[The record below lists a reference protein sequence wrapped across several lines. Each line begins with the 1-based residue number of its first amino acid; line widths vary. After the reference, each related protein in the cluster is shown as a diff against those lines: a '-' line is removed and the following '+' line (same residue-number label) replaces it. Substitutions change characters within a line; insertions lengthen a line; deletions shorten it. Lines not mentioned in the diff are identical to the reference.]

1 MARIAVIDK
10 EKCNPQ
16 GCGGY
21 LCIRMC
27 PLNRMGKEA
36 ITIDPVDKKALIHEE
51 IANEACQVCVNIC
64 PFGAIHLVNLPDE
77 LAKQPIHKYPP
88 NDFHLYNLPTPIFGK
103 VVGIVG
109 RNGIG
114 KSTAIKI
121 LAGQLKPN
129 LGVVEKKQASYDEL
143 IEFFKGSE
151 AQNFFE
157 KLKKGEIK
165 VSYKPQHIDSIQKKA
180 SGNVRELLEKVD
192 EKKQLDKIAEALD
205 LKDLLDREVS
215 KISGGEMQRVAIA
228 ATVLKDANF
237 YVFDEPT
244 SFLDI
249 KQRIRVGRFIKD
261 LADENTSVIVVDH
274 DLLVLDLMC
283 DLMHVMFGR
292 ERVYGIVSL
301 PQAIRTGINSYLE
314 GYLKDQNVRFRD
326 VSLKFFARP
335 ATEITAKEAIT
346 SWKNVSK
353 QLEMFELS
361 AAEGNIPKGL
371 VVGVLGENGIGKT
384 SFVKLLAHA
393 MKPDAGE
400 IDEKI
405 TVSYKPQYL
414 ESESEELV
422 EVILKTAVEK
432 YKTQILE
439 PLEIMDLLPKQINQL
454 SGGELQR
461 VSIAHCLSQ
470 KADLYLLDE
479 PSAYLDVEQRTK
491 VAKIIKD
498 LAEIRGISV
507 LVVDH
512 DLLFMDYLSDQL
524 IVFEGIPA
532 IKGEAKGPFKIE
544 EGMNVFL
551 KDLDITLR
559 RDKDSRRPRIN
570 KPGSR
575 LDREQ
580 KEENRLY
587 YS

>member
-1 MARIAVIDK
+1 
-10 EKCNPQ
+10 
-16 GCGGY
+16 
-21 LCIRMC
+21 L
-27 PLNRMGKEA
+27 
-36 ITIDPVDKKALIHEE
+36 
-51 IANEACQVCVNIC
+51 
-64 PFGAIHLVNLPDE
+64 
-77 LAKQPIHKYPP
+77 
-88 NDFHLYNLPTPIFGK
+88 
-103 VVGIVG
+103 
-109 RNGIG
+109 
-114 KSTAIKI
+114 
-121 LAGQLKPN
+121 
-129 LGVVEKKQASYDEL
+129 
-143 IEFFKGSE
+143 
-151 AQNFFE
+151 
-157 KLKKGEIK
+157 
-165 VSYKPQHIDSIQKKA
+165 IQKKA
-180 SGNVRELLEKVD
+180 TGKVHELLEAID

-205 LKDLLDREVS
+205 LKDLLDREVA

-237 YVFDEPT
+237 YIFDEPT
-244 SFLDI
+244 SYLDI

-261 LADENTSVIVVDH
+261 LADENTAVVVVDH
-274 DLLVLDLMC
+274 DLLIMDLMC
-283 DLMHVMFGR
+283 DLMHVMFGK
-292 ERVYGIVSL
+292 ERIYGIVSM
-301 PQAIRTGINSYLE
+301 PYAIRNGINSYLE
-314 GYLKDQNVRFRD
+314 GYLKEQNVRFRN
-326 VSLKFFARP
+326 VSLKFFTRP
-335 ATEITAKEAIT
+335 AVEIAVKEAIT

-353 QLEMFELS
+353 TLDVFELK
-361 AAEGNIPKGL
+361 AEEGIVPKGL
-371 VVGVLGENGIGKT
+371 VVGILGENGIGKT
-384 SFVKLLAHA
+384 SFVKLLAHV
-393 MKPDAGE
+393 MKPDEGD

-414 ESESEELV
+414 ESDSEELV
-422 EVILKTAVEK
+422 SVVLKRAVEK
-432 YKTQILE
+432 FKTQLIE
-439 PLEIMDLLPKQINQL
+439 PLEITDLLPKQLNQL

-479 PSAYLDVEQRTK
+479 PSAHLDVEQRTK

-498 LAEIRGISV
+498 LADVKGISV

-532 IKGEAKGPFKIE
+532 IKGEAKGPFTIE
-544 EGMNVFL
+544 QGMNLFL

>member
-10 EKCNPQ
+10 EKCNPT

-51 IANEACQVCVNIC
+51 LANDACAVCVNIC

-114 KSTAIKI
+114 KSTAISI
-121 LAGQLKPN
+121 LAGHLKPN
-129 LGVVEKKQASYDEL
+129 LGIVEKKEASYDEL

-157 KLKKGEIK
+157 KLKNGEIK
-165 VSYKPQHIDSIQKKA
+165 VSYKPQQIDLIQKKA
-180 SGNVRELLEKVD
+180 TGKVHELLEAID

-205 LKDLLDREVS
+205 LKDLLDREVA

-237 YVFDEPT
+237 YIFDEPT
-244 SFLDI
+244 SYLDI

-261 LADENTSVIVVDH
+261 LADENTAVVVVDH
-274 DLLVLDLMC
+274 DLLIMDLMC
-283 DLMHVMFGR
+283 DLMHVMFGK
-292 ERVYGIVSL
+292 ERIYGIVSM
-301 PQAIRTGINSYLE
+301 PYAIRNGINSYLE
-314 GYLKDQNVRFRD
+314 GYLKEQNVRFRN
-326 VSLKFFARP
+326 VSLKFFTRP
-335 ATEITAKEAIT
+335 AVEIAVKEAIT

-353 QLEMFELS
+353 TLDVFELK
-361 AAEGNIPKGL
+361 AEEGIVPKGL
-371 VVGVLGENGIGKT
+371 VVGILGENGIGKT
-384 SFVKLLAHA
+384 SFVKLLAHV
-393 MKPDAGE
+393 MKPDEGE

-414 ESESEELV
+414 ESDSEELV
-422 EVILKTAVEK
+422 SVVLKRAVEK
-432 YKTQILE
+432 FKTQLIE
-439 PLEIMDLLPKQINQL
+439 PLEITDLLPKQLNQL

-479 PSAYLDVEQRTK
+479 PSAHLDVEQRTK

-498 LAEIRGISV
+498 LADVKGISV

-532 IKGEAKGPFKIE
+532 IKGEAKGPFTIE
-544 EGMNVFL
+544 QGMNLFL

-580 KEENRLY
+580 KEENKLY

>member
-1 MARIAVIDK
+1 MPRIAVIDK
-10 EKCNPQ
+10 EKCNPT

-36 ITIDPVDKKALIHEE
+36 ITIDPVDKKALMHEE

-64 PFGAIHLVNLPDE
+64 PFGAIHLVNLPEE
-77 LAKQPIHKYPP
+77 LAKIPIHKYPP

-114 KSTAIKI
+114 KSTAIQI
-121 LAGQLKPN
+121 LAGKLMPN
-129 LGVVEKKQASYDEL
+129 LGKPEKQKTTHDEL
-143 IEFFKGSE
+143 IEFFKGNE

-165 VSYKPQHIDSIQKKA
+165 ISYKPQQIDVIQKQATGK
-180 SGNVRELLEKVD
+180 VRELLEKVD
-192 EKKQLDKIAEALD
+192 EKKQLEKITETLD
-205 LKDLLDREVS
+205 LKDLLDRDIS
-215 KISGGEMQRVAIA
+215 KISGGEMQRVSIA

-249 KQRIRVGRFIKD
+249 KQRIRVGRFIKE
-261 LADENTSVIVVDH
+261 LADENTAVVVVDH
-274 DLLVLDLMC
+274 DLLVMDLMC
-283 DLMHVMFGR
+283 DLIHVMFGR

-301 PQAIRTGINSYLE
+301 PQAIRNGINSYLE
-314 GYLKDQNVRFRD
+314 GYLKDQNVRFRN

-335 ATEITAKEAIT
+335 PTEVTVKEPIT
-346 SWKNVSK
+346 SWKNVNK
-353 QLEMFELS
+353 QLDLFELKAS
-361 AAEGNIPKGL
+361 EGNVPKGS
-371 VVGVLGENGIGKT
+371 VVGILGENGIGKT

-393 MKPDAGE
+393 IKPDEGE
-400 IDEKI
+400 VDEKI

-414 ESESEELV
+414 ESDSEEV
-422 EVILKTAVEK
+422 VADILKIAVQK
-432 YKTQILE
+432 FKTQLIE
-439 PLEIMDLLPKQINQL
+439 PLEITDLLQKKLNQL

-491 VAKIIKD
+491 VAKVIKG
-498 LAEIRGISV
+498 LAEIKGISV

-532 IKGEAKGPFKIE
+532 IKGEAKGPFAIE
-544 EGMNVFL
+544 EGMNIFL
-551 KDLDITLR
+551 KDLEITLR

-580 KEENRLY
+580 KEEGRLY